1 MANLEYGIP
10 NEGKKKMLLK
20 NQKLQMFV
28 CLILAVFMV
37 SSISFAKGNQDEE
50 LKKKYAAILGDYEFD
65 LSEYGQPVIVLI
77 IHVESG
83 SLWVDTG
90 DGASF
95 TLEPAGDEPYEFT
108 ADDPESGALEI
119 KFLKDDQGE
128 YTICTIAL
136 LDQGAEITGNKI
148 KD

>member
-1 MANLEYGIP
+1 
-10 NEGKKKMLLK
+10 MLLK

-28 CLILAVFMV
+28 CLVLAVFMV

-65 LSEYGQPVIVLI
+65 LSEYGQPVMVLK

-83 SLWVDTG
+83 SLWKYSD

-95 TLEPAGDEPYEFT
+95 TLEPAGDEPFEFT
-108 ADDPESGALEI
+108 ADDPDSGALEF
-119 KFLKDDQGE
+119 KFRKDDQGE
-128 YTICTIAL
+128 YTICIVAL
-136 LDQGAEITGNKI
+136 LDQGVEISGNKI
-148 KD
+148 IG